1 MMDAG
6 SPEPVESFDSSFA
19 ASLSRG
25 AMIAGILTVLSA
37 VCLFCTLSPSPR
49 EGRRAEPNAVP
60 LLGAAAALV
69 VRLVLRYRA
78 LSMDPSLQAYYLPLV
93 ALTVLCLG
101 LYFAAA
107 FAFSAGRSRR
117 FLAVAAWGTVLCLG
131 AAADGDLSSRLF
143 YLGGALWLCE
153 LLRLHAKSLSAK
165 TE

>member
-1 MMDAG
+1 MAAR
-6 SPEPVESFDSSFA
+6 SPDEEAVFDSAFA
-19 ASLSRG
+19 VSLSRG
-25 AMIAGILTVLSA
+25 DMAAGVLTVLAA
-37 VCLFCTLSPSPR
+37 VCAFCALCPSAR
-49 EGRRAEPNAVP
+49 DGRRAEPSAVP

-131 AAADGDLSSRLF
+131 AAADGDLSSKLF

>member
-1 MMDAG
+1 MPAV
-6 SPEPVESFDSSFA
+6 EKRPVY
-19 ASLSRG
+19 
-25 AMIAGILTVLSA
+25 
-37 VCLFCTLSPSPR
+37 
-49 EGRRAEPNAVP
+49 
-60 LLGAAAALV
+60 
-69 VRLVLRYRA
+69 RLC
-78 LSMDPSLQAYYLPLV
+78 LQAYYLPLV

-131 AAADGDLSSRLF
+131 AAADGDLSSKLF